1 MTDYEMAHN
10 AGLYNYE
17 ELQYCDLSYS
27 YEQDQKI
34 ALPEFDGERF
44 MDMYNRC
51 GNSRQKIYARN
62 SIGQIYTSLND
73 EFASKTY
80 KPDTFTRFIST
91 YPQPREI
98 YAPAFRDRILH
109 HHLVD
114 FLMPHINKRLYA
126 HSYANRIN
134 MGTHKGVQAAQTMMR
149 QVGQG
154 SYMQCDVSSYFTSID
169 KNILF
174 KIVNFHIEK
183 INLKDNDKDFIS
195 YLFKQIIFTN
205 PETNHIR
212 TGNFSQE
219 SKIRAD
225 KKLGSKGKQT
235 GLPIGSYS
243 SQFASMLYL
252 NELDYYIK
260 NKMKIK
266 RYIRYVDDFIIF
278 DKTSKDFKLQRE
290 EINAFLQEEL
300 KLTLNPKK
308 TKIQPFHKG
317 LDFLGYVIHPHYIKI
332 RKRNIVNLKK
342 KLKYANLWLEC
353 KYNEARKITLP
364 DTTDM
369 WKISPRNYNELLVF
383 KFYMLQVL
391 NSYYGNYKVANSYNL
406 RREIYLNDFKIL
418 KEFYTPINSFSK
430 FIIKPNLLGRSA

>member
-1 MTDYEMAHN
+1 MIEYLEKLNKNDFADIDYLH
-10 AGLYNYE
+10 
-17 ELQYCDLSYS
+17 
-27 YEQDQKI
+27 EQDQKI

-44 MDMYNRC
+44 MDMYNKC

-62 SIGQIYTSLND
+62 YIGSIYTSLKD
-73 EFASKTY
+73 EFASRSY
-80 KPDTFTRFIST
+80 KPETFTRFIAT
-91 YPQPREI
+91 FPQPREI

-126 HSYANRIN
+126 HSYANRPN
-134 MGTHKGVQAAQTMMR
+134 MGTHAGVFAAQTMMR

-174 KIVNFHIEK
+174 KIVNFHIDK

-195 YLFKQIIFTN
+195 YLFSQIIFTN
-205 PETNHIR
+205 PESSHIR

-225 KKLGSKGKQT
+225 KKLGSKGKLT

-243 SQFASMLYL
+243 SQFESMLYL

-260 NKMKIK
+260 TKMKIK

-278 DKTSKDFKLQRE
+278 DKNSSNFKSQRE

-332 RKRNIVNLKK
+332 RKRNIINLKR
-342 KLKYANLWLEC
+342 KLKYANLWLEGNH
-353 KYNEARKITLP
+353 KEAKQITLP

-369 WKISPRNYNELLVF
+369 WKISPKNHNEFLVF
-383 KFYMLQVL
+383 KFYMLQVI
-391 NSYYGNYKVANSYNL
+391 NSYYGNFKLANSYNL
-406 RREIYLNDFKIL
+406 RREIYQNDFKTL
-418 KEFYTPINSFSK
+418 KDFYTPQNSFSK
-430 FIIKPNLLGRSA
+430 FIIKPNSLRRSA